1 MIISAAD
8 IVVKRQ
14 FAHNENYKVFDFKR
28 RIMSQSPTQEGTASK
43 RSAADNRVTVRN
55 PASPGATSTVDAT
68 KYHAMKD
75 ALLQVLPPSAPGLT
89 GAEMFAAVLPHLPA
103 ASFPGGAK
111 AGWWLKCVQ
120 LDLEAQGIVV
130 REASK
135 PLRWHRQ

>member
-1 MIISAAD
+1 M
-8 IVVKRQ
+8 
-14 FAHNENYKVFDFKR
+14 N
-28 RIMSQSPTQEGTASK
+28 QSPTQEGTASK
-43 RSAADNRVTVRN
+43 RRAADNRVTVRN
-55 PASPGATSTVDAT
+55 PASPGSTSTVDAT

-89 GAEMFAAVLPHLPA
+89 GAEMLAAVLPHLPA
-103 ASFPGGAK
+103 ESFPGGVK

>member
-1 MIISAAD
+1 M
-8 IVVKRQ
+8 K
-14 FAHNENYKVFDFKR
+14 
-28 RIMSQSPTQEGTASK
+28 QSPTKKSTASEPN
-43 RSAADNRVTVRN
+43 SANDRVTVRN

-89 GAEMFAAVLPHLPA
+89 GAEMLAAVLPHLPA

-111 AGWWLKCVQ
+111 AGWWLKCLQ
-120 LDLEAQGIVV
+120 LDLEAQGIVA